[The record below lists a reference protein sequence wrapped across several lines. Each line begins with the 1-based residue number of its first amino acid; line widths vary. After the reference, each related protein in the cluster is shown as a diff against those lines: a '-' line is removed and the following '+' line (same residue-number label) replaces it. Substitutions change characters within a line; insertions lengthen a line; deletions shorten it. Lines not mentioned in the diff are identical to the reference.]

1 MTQHEVMNVQEVAEL
16 LDFHPEYVRQ
26 MARQGRIPGVKVGRK
41 WRFVREQIIDW
52 LKAGAPPQPR
62 RPLDQE

>member
-1 MTQHEVMNVQEVAEL
+1 MAEDEVMNIEEVAAL

-26 MARQGRIPGVKVGRK
+26 MARDVRIPAVKVGRK

-52 LKAGAPPQPR
+52 LKAGAPAQPR
-62 RPLDQE
+62 RLIDQ

>member
-1 MTQHEVMNVQEVAEL
+1 MTQDEVMNIKEVAEL

-26 MARQGRIPGVKVGRK
+26 MARDGRIPAVKVGRK

-52 LKAGAPPQPR
+52 LKAGAPSQPQR
-62 RPLDQE
+62 LLDQE

>member
-1 MTQHEVMNVQEVAEL
+1 MAEDEVMNIEEGAAL

-26 MARQGRIPGVKVGRK
+26 MARDGRIPAVKVGRK

-52 LKAGAPPQPR
+52 L
-62 RPLDQE
+62 